1 MLMLSLPVVAMF
13 AVAAVII
20 DRAIGEPA
28 GWHPLVAF
36 GRLAARIEG
45 ALNTGRR
52 GRVVGVA
59 AWVATVV
66 PPVAIAA
73 WLTTAL

>member
-13 AVAAVII
+13 AVAAAIV

-52 GRVVGVA
+52 
-59 AWVATVV
+59 
-66 PPVAIAA
+66 
-73 WLTTAL
+73 

>member
-13 AVAAVII
+13 AVAAAII

-59 AWVATVV
+59 AWIAAVV
-66 PPVAIAA
+66 PPVAVAA
-73 WLTTAL
+73 

>member
-13 AVAAVII
+13 AVAAAII

-36 GRLAARIEG
+36 AASPR
-45 ALNTGRR
+45 ASKAR
-52 GRVVGVA
+52 
-59 AWVATVV
+59 
-66 PPVAIAA
+66 
-73 WLTTAL
+73 